1 MTTYV
6 YRCDTDGPV
15 DVPLPMGT
23 APSTLACPRCA
34 REAVRLFC
42 PPRVSTASRRVVE
55 AIDRAERSREAPAVV
70 SRIPAAGARRPSVA
84 TPTNP
89 LTRRLPRP

>member
-1 MTTYV
+1 MATYV

-23 APSTLACPRCA
+23 APSSLPCPRCA

-42 PPRVSTASRRVVE
+42 PPRVSTGSRRIVE
-55 AIDRAERSREAPAVV
+55 AIDRAERSRDAPEVV
-70 SRIPAAGARRPSVA
+70 TRVPGAGARRPPVA
-84 TPTNP
+84 TATNP